1 MINPDVTK
9 RVNGDEVTFD
19 FPNENMNYTITYV
32 DDDGISSE
40 TSFTTTKCDST
51 CDDYMFVTV
60 NNEEVR
66 IIDDVWQAE
75 PLINTINHI
84 DLCNTADTYNQ
95 TLVSFYFKTSGGE
108 YASANDLLTIKVII
122 NGEERNDF
130 FSGDG
135 LKIFQPNENAPCML
149 RYYFDESKVDEFGKY
164 SFIQIHI
171 FIDGCD
177 TPLILPVSLDNS
189 KIYTVFVKNNIP
201 DTWSP
206 KENFRI
212 AVSSIDFDL
221 FDQNS
226 GEYICSATAT
236 FNDQNLCFD
245 PQDSIESDDIDHPM
259 IIDLT
264 CDVNY
269 DFRIKA
275 VHRYDLD
282 NPYDLDICK
291 FSIESVDHYFHRVYI
306 TFDREVG
313 GSGDCFCNENP

>member
-149 RYYFDESKVDEFGKY
+149 RYYFDESKVAEFGKTL
-164 SFIQIHI
+164 FVQI

-177 TPLILPVSLDNS
+177 IPLSLPITLDNVE
-189 KIYTVFVKNNIP
+189 KYKVTVRNDLSTQYSRPNGVV
-201 DTWSP
+201 
-206 KENFRI
+206 
-212 AVSSIDFDL
+212 VSSIDFNVVYSNNEEVITTATAR
-221 FDQNS
+221 FTDQNP
-226 GEYICSATAT
+226 
-236 FNDQNLCFD
+236 CFG
-245 PQDSIESDDIDHPM
+245 PQESIDTDNVGPM
-259 IIDLT
+259 IINLR
-264 CDVNY
+264 CDI
-269 DFRIKA
+269 D
-275 VHRYDLD
+275 YDLKIKNVWGYD
-282 NPYDLDICK
+282 ASAPYNLDICR
-291 FSIESVDHYFHRVYI
+291 FSIVSVDHYLKQVLI
-306 TFDREVG
+306 TFNG
-313 GSGDCFCNENP
+313 GTDGTYDCFCNENS